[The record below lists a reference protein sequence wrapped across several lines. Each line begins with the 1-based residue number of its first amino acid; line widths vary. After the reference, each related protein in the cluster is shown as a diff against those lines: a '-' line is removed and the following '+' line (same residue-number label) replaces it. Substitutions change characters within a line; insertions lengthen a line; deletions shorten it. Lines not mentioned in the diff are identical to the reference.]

1 MLESTK
7 NNIPYPKTNKKPQWD
22 GGKSTITIKS
32 NPTPTEWVT
41 QWVTHN
47 LENNNTKEV
56 LPLLWRL
63 ITGLPQDWGKQRL
76 QSWRAQIKSC
86 MHQDPEERS
95 SDPTAE
101 PVQETKPKL
110 CASVEGFPVEAWVGR
125 GLPQGQGHWQQQSW
139 KFPFGVSPLRSHQ

>member
-1 MLESTK
+1 MKVLKTTSGFPAWDLTKGLGIPRESEG
-7 NNIPYPKTNKKPQWD
+7 QR
-22 GGKSTITIKS
+22 G
-32 NPTPTEWVT
+32 
-41 QWVTHN
+41 
-47 LENNNTKEV
+47 
-56 LPLLWRL
+56 L
-63 ITGLPQDWGKQRL
+63 IIGLPQDWGKQRL